1 MIDVLEKWANV
12 IGGSVNSRTTL
23 ADCIA
28 DLAAAVRTERARV
41 AELERELAFADSDVA
56 AKRSYIEELG
66 CEMAV
71 AKRLDSDQFEE
82 IEGLRARVA
91 GLETQLDRECVV
103 CGKGARPGTVDM
115 LNARVAELEAD
126 ARRDIV
132 TEVGTLA
139 LHPIVETRISESEFQ
154 DSVCP
159 ACKGHEDD
167 GHVPGCV
174 WGDFVGVINAEM
186 EDQ

>member
-1 MIDVLEKWANV
+1 VIDVLEKWANV

-126 ARRDIV
+126 AKLGRMVREMPDR
-132 TEVGTLA
+132 
-139 LHPIVETRISESEFQ
+139 VELYKI
-154 DSVCP
+154 
-159 ACKGHEDD
+159 KGIFHTD
-167 GHVPGCV
+167 G
-174 WGDFVGVINAEM
+174 WGDDPWIPYAAKLLAAM
-186 EDQ
+186 EAALEAARKGTEP